1 MASIFFQVKG
11 VFSNAH
17 LDELHAPRGFEVA
30 AQSMTSQRMAPAD
43 AARVANGERIETF
56 TGRVTLNCDR
66 SKDTEEL
73 NSSTQMATA
82 LYGKAKDTHSRR
94 THESSLRAT
103 PDMVIGQ
110 GSRMRGWQKPGEG
123 QAKAGRRLG
132 EARRGAASWKARR
145 GKKSAVQGTRVYP
158 KRPLLRSL
166 GG

>member
-1 MASIFFQVKG
+1 MG
-11 VFSNAH
+11 H